1 MVIPTILSRC
11 QILNLNNIATN
22 KDVYEIF
29 NERFTE
35 LEREDT
41 YETYFSKLLEFTTD
55 IDSMKKKF
63 FIKYKE
69 YVDYFNNKED
79 IKIVVDF
86 MLFFYYDILNLKFER
101 EPIYFKKYIDFLE
114 KVEKNNSKESINYK
128 LEVLERTKL
137 RLTSNSNIKMILD
150 KLIIELGKEI

>member
-1 MVIPTILSRC
+1 
-11 QILNLNNIATN
+11 
-22 KDVYEIF
+22 
-29 NERFTE
+29 
-35 LEREDT
+35 
-41 YETYFSKLLEFTTD
+41 
-55 IDSMKKKF
+55 MKKKF

-101 EPIYFKKYIDFLE
+101 DPIYFKKYIDFLE